1 MLGRLHARPD
11 LGDRGKPRAGGAAWA
26 WRTGLAA
33 FLDGS
38 QRFRLVRYFTV
49 TSLVVFAIF
58 ATALYHLERSEGIF
72 FEGVQGAQS
81 RFFADAQSNLVR
93 EQRAAALRNLLT
105 AHEAGHVTLT
115 TVFANA
121 LWDSRFAPLV
131 ARAQRLPIDRCRGA
145 VTESARRACFTSL
158 GKRIMALPGFAE
170 VDSAVHAMMKKS
182 AVFKIKVYDMRG
194 ITVYSSERA
203 QIGEDKAQ
211 NRGWRSAIEGRNAS
225 ELVHRDRFSTFE
237 GEVEN
242 RDLIQSYLPVRSRDG
257 VIAGVFEIYSDV
269 TPLLAQIEAFS
280 AQLRDVASENEASV
294 RASGLE
300 SQRRVESNSMLH
312 LAILGG
318 LMVLLYISLL
328 VLVRFGQ
335 RVIDGQARAREQ
347 AASREQQWHR
357 EKMAALATMAANA
370 SHEIGNPLAVISGAA
385 EEIGAEA
392 PADGPLA
399 ARARTILEQA
409 SRIARMTRGIT
420 EFATTRGEAPELVDV
435 NGMVKAVGDFIG
447 FDSRYR
453 GTRIEMRLADG
464 LPACPGVPDHLNEV
478 LMNLVQAHAETSS
491 SAAAPGGRVILR
503 TEARGDEVMIGI
515 GCECGPSGDACA
527 LAGADSRLEAARSR
541 VEGMGGRLTRTAMGT
556 EIVLPCATA

>member
-1 MLGRLHARPD
+1 M
-11 LGDRGKPRAGGAAWA
+11 
-26 WRTGLAA
+26 
-33 FLDGS
+33 
-38 QRFRLVRYFTV
+38 RYFTV
-49 TSLVVFAIF
+49 TSLVAFGVVGI
-58 ATALYHLERSEGIF
+58 ALYHLERAEGPF
-72 FEGVQGAQS
+72 LEEVRRAQG
-81 RFFADAQSNLVR
+81 RFFARAQAQLVR
-93 EQRAAALRNLLT
+93 EQRKAAMDDLLT
-105 AHEAGHVTLT
+105 VHEAAHVTLT

-121 LWDSRFAPLV
+121 LWDSDFAPLV
-131 ARAQRLPIDRCRGA
+131 ARAQRLQVEQCRDLA
-145 VTESARRACFTSL
+145 ATPNERRACFASV
-158 GKRIMALPGFAE
+158 GRRIMSLPGFAS
-170 VDSAVHAMMKKS
+170 VDAAVKATMKKTS
-182 AVFKIKVYDMRG
+182 VFKIKVYDLRG
-194 ITVYSSERA
+194 ITVYSSEHA
-203 QIGEDKAQ
+203 QIGEDQAQ
-211 NRGWRSAIEGRNAS
+211 NLGWRSAVDGKPAS
-225 ELVHRDRFSTFE
+225 ELVHRKRFSAFE
-237 GEVEN
+237 GFVEN

-257 VIAGVFEIYSDV
+257 TAIAGVFEIYSDV
-269 TPLLAQIEAFS
+269 TALLRQIEAFS
-280 AQLRDVASENEASV
+280 AHSRKVAAENEAAV
-294 RASGLE
+294 EASGLE
-300 SQRRVESNSMLH
+300 SQRRVEANADRH
-312 LAILGG
+312 LAVLGG
-318 LMVLLYISLL
+318 LILLLYAALL
-328 VLVRFGQ
+328 VLVRHGQ
-335 RVIDGQARAREQ
+335 RIIDEQGRAREL
-347 AASREQQWHR
+347 AALREQLWHR

-370 SHEIGNPLAVISGAA
+370 SHEIGNPLAVISGVA

-541 VEGMGGRLTRTAMGT
+541 VEGMGGRLTQTAMGT